1 VGDGRARLIDVG
13 SGPPLLLIPGV
24 QGRWEWMRLTVEA
37 LARHFR
43 VLTFTLAGERS
54 SGQPFDPHLGFDN
67 FVIQIDR
74 VLEKAAVRSA
84 IVCGISYGGLIAL
97 RYAACR
103 PGTVRGL
110 VLASALA
117 PGFKPD
123 SRARFY
129 MRAPR
134 LLMPLFFAGAS
145 QRAREEVCAAFPTWR
160 ERLRFSVRQGWIV
173 AKAPPAPRLMRDRLL
188 LLDDVDFSVSAARV
202 VAPTLLVT
210 GDPGLDRVVPVAH
223 TRQYEHLLRSVEHV
237 QLERTGHQ
245 GTVTRPDAFATLLAA
260 FAARLEERRTRE
272 PEPVAR

>member
-1 VGDGRARLIDVG
+1 
-13 SGPPLLLIPGV
+13 
-24 QGRWEWMRLTVEA
+24 MRLTVEA

-43 VLTFTLAGERS
+43 VLTFTLAGERT
-54 SGQPFDPHLGFDN
+54 SGQPLDPRLGFDN

-74 VLEKAAVRSA
+74 VLEQAALSSA
-84 IVCGISYGGLIAL
+84 IVCGVSYGGLIAL
-97 RYAACR
+97 RYAGCR
-103 PGTVRGL
+103 PGAVRGL

-123 SRARFY
+123 PRARFY

-173 AKAPPAPRLMRDRLL
+173 AKAPPAPRLMRNRLL
-188 LLDDVDFSVSAARV
+188 LLDDVDFLASAAAV

-210 GDPGLDRVVPVAH
+210 GELDRVVPVAH

-245 GTVTRPDAFATLLAA
+245 GTVTRPDAFAELVAA
-260 FAARLEERRTRE
+260 FAVRLDERRMRE
-272 PEPVAR
+272 PEQAAG